1 MSVFVKICGC
11 RTREAVE
18 AAVDAGADAL
28 GFVFAPSPRRVTP
41 EHARELCDGLSDH
54 VIRVAV
60 MHQPS
65 ADEWLEVRRVFRPDW
80 LQTDADDFAP
90 LPVGGDVRPLPV
102 YRDLGSLDEDAVAV
116 QPLALF
122 EAGASGMGVRADWE
136 RAARL
141 AARTDLILAGG
152 LDPDNVATAI
162 RQVRPWGVDV
172 SSGVER
178 KRGVKDLDRIVA
190 FIDAA
195 KAEDL
200 HAH

>member
-41 EHARELCDGLSDH
+41 EHARELCDGLPDH

-60 MHQPS
+60 MHRPS
-65 ADEWLEVRRVFRPDW
+65 ADEWLEVRQIFRPEW

>member
-11 RTREAVE
+11 RTREAVDV
-18 AAVDAGADAL
+18 AVDAGADAL
-28 GFVFAPSPRRVTP
+28 GFVFAPSPRRVTA
-41 EHARELCDGLSDH
+41 EHARELCDGLPDH

-65 ADEWLEVRRVFRPDW
+65 ADEWLEVRRIFRPDW

>member
-1 MSVFVKICGC
+1 MSVFVKICGF

-28 GFVFAPSPRRVTP
+28 GFVFAPSPRHVSP
-41 EHARELCDGLSDH
+41 EQARELCAGLPDT
-54 VIRVAV
+54 VLRVAV

-65 ADEWLEVRRVFRPDW
+65 PDEWLEVRRVFQPDW

-90 LPVGGDVRPLPV
+90 LPVGAKVRPLPV
-102 YRDLGSLDEDAVAV
+102 YRDLGHLDEDAVAV

-122 EAGASGMGVRADWE
+122 EAGASGVGARVDWE

-152 LDPDNVATAI
+152 LDPDNVANAI

-178 KRGVKDLDRIVA
+178 KRGVKDLQKIVA

-195 KAEDL
+195 KAEGL

>member
-1 MSVFVKICGC
+1 MFVKICGC

-41 EHARELCDGLSDH
+41 EQARELCEGLPQTVLH
-54 VIRVAV
+54 VAV

-65 ADEWLEVRRVFRPDW
+65 PDEWLEVRRVFQPDW

-90 LPVGGDVRPLPV
+90 LPVGGNVRPLPV
-102 YRDLGSLDEDAVAV
+102 YRDFGDLDEDAVAV

-122 EAGASGMGVRADWE
+122 EAGTSGAGVRADWE
-136 RAARL
+136 RAAQL

-152 LDPDNVATAI
+152 LDPDNVADAI

-178 KRGVKDLDRIVA
+178 KRGVKDLNRIVA
-190 FIDAA
+190 FIAAA
-195 KAEDL
+195 KAEGL
-200 HAH
+200 HAY

>member
-18 AAVDAGADAL
+18 AAVEAGADAL
-28 GFVFAPSPRRVTP
+28 GMVFAPSPRKVTP
-41 EHARELCDGLSDH
+41 AHARELCKGLPEH
-54 VIRVAV
+54 VITVAV
-60 MHQPS
+60 MHQPTPE
-65 ADEWLEVRRVFRPDW
+65 EWLEVRREFDPDW

-90 LPVGGDVRPLPV
+90 LPVGGTVKPLPV
-102 YRDLGSLDEDAVAV
+102 YRDIDGLDEDAVAV

-122 EAGASGMGVRADWE
+122 EAGASGVGKQADWE

-141 AARTDLILAGG
+141 AARTDLVLAGG
-152 LDPDNVATAI
+152 LTPDNVGEAI
-162 RQVRPWGVDV
+162 RAVRPWGVDV

-178 KRGVKDLDRIVA
+178 QRGVKDLAKIAA

-195 KAEDL
+195 KAER
-200 HAH
+200 

>member
-1 MSVFVKICGC
+1 MFVKICGC
-11 RTREAVE
+11 RTREAVA

-28 GFVFAPSPRRVTP
+28 GFVFAPSPRQLSP
-41 EHARELCDGLSDH
+41 ERASELCDGLPDH

-60 MHQPS
+60 MHRPS
-65 ADEWLEVRRVFRPDW
+65 PDEWLEVRRVFQPDW

-90 LPVGGDVRPLPV
+90 LPVGGDVMPLPV
-102 YRDLGSLDEDAVAV
+102 YRDLGELDEDVVAV

-122 EAGASGMGVRADWE
+122 EAGASGMGVRVDWE

-152 LDPDNVATAI
+152 LDPDNVAGAI

-178 KRGVKDLDRIVA
+178 KRGVKDLHRIVA

-195 KAEDL
+195 KAEGL
-200 HAH
+200 HAN

>member
-1 MSVFVKICGC
+1 MFVKICGC

-28 GFVFAPSPRRVTP
+28 GFVFAPSPRRVSP
-41 EHARELCDGLSDH
+41 EQARELCEGLPQT
-54 VIRVAV
+54 VLRVAV

-65 ADEWLEVRRVFRPDW
+65 PDEWLEVRRVFRPDW

-102 YRDLGSLDEDAVAV
+102 YRDLGGLDEDAVAV
-116 QPLALF
+116 QALALF
-122 EAGASGMGVRADWE
+122 EAGASGVGARADWE

-152 LDPDNVATAI
+152 LDPDNVAGAI
-162 RQVRPWGVDV
+162 RQVQPWGVDV

-178 KRGVKDLDRIVA
+178 RRGVKDLNRIVA

-195 KAEDL
+195 KAEGL
-200 HAH
+200 HAY